1 MLPGDMLTSARQA
14 LKKSYLR
21 IAALYVFF
29 GFLWILFS
37 DALLAFF
44 LGSDALQFSLIS
56 AGKGIFFVLAT
67 GAMLYWL
74 VRREYKREQTAAER
88 LQDSEEAYRY
98 LFLHNPRPMWIDDMQ
113 TMRFVEVNDAALM
126 KYGYTREEF
135 LSMSL
140 LDIRP
145 EEDHERLRES
155 MRAARPVYDQ
165 SSNWRHK
172 LKDGRLIDVEI
183 DSYQMEW
190 MGRPSALVIAHDV
203 TERNATQ
210 QALIESELRLNRIL
224 DNMQEA
230 VWVADIERQRIVYA
244 NPVARDLMGLSDL
257 ANEDALTVLD
267 RALHP
272 EDREQVFQATVEMI
286 TVRTPNTVQTF
297 RVIGPDGE
305 VHWVRQSLNLIEE
318 GGTLLLE
325 GIASD
330 ISDRVQAEQEH
341 EERER
346 LRALLDKEA
355 EIRAQRQRFLSMVSH
370 EFRTPIT
377 VISSSLEMIQRYG
390 ERMEPAQHAK
400 HLERA
405 LSNVRRT
412 NDLLTDMLMLSRTE
426 AVAINKEFQVLDA
439 EAICAETVHE
449 MRVGLAENLTLIYE
463 PGVRPAMV
471 MSDVKI
477 LRQIVTNLLGNAI
490 KYSPEGGTVTLR
502 LSLESDYLCICVQDQ
517 GIGIPQEA
525 IPTLFE
531 PFTRAE
537 NARQISG
544 TGLGLAIVKMC
555 VDQHGGRIAVES
567 EEGRGTTFRVYLP
580 IAQAASESAETALS
594 GGSR

>member
-1 MLPGDMLTSARQA
+1 MSGDRLTFVRRA
-14 LKKSYLR
+14 LQKSYWR

-29 GFLWILFS
+29 GFMWILFS
-37 DALLAFF
+37 DALLALI
-44 LGSDALQFSLIS
+44 LGGDAARFSIIS

-67 GAMLYWL
+67 GAMLFWL
-74 VRREYKREQTAAER
+74 VRREYKREQTAADR

-98 LFLHNPRPMWIDDMQ
+98 LFLHNPRPMWIYDRE
-113 TMRFVEVNDAALM
+113 TLRFVEVNDAALA

-135 LSMSL
+135 LAMDL
-140 LDIRP
+140 YAIRP
-145 EEDHERLRES
+145 EEDHERLRQNLQMS
-155 MRAARPVYDQ
+155 RPVYEH

-172 LKDGRLIDVEI
+172 LKNGRVIDVEV
-183 DSYQMEW
+183 DSHILEW
-190 MGRPSALVIAHDV
+190 QGRPSVLVIAHDV
-203 TERNATQ
+203 TERNDTQ
-210 QALIESELRLNRIL
+210 RALVENELRLNRIL

-230 VWVADIERQRIVYA
+230 VWVADVERLRVVYA
-244 NPVARDLMGLSDL
+244 NPVARELMGLSDL
-257 ANEDALTVLD
+257 ANGDALTVLD

-272 EDREQVFQATVEMI
+272 EDREQVLQATVEMI
-286 TVRTPNTVQTF
+286 AARTPNTVQTF
-297 RVIGPDGE
+297 RAVGLDGE

-318 GGTLLLE
+318 GGALLLE

-330 ISDRVQAEQEH
+330 ISDRVQAEEEH

-412 NDLLTDMLMLSRTE
+412 NDLLTDMLLLSRTE

-439 EAICAETVHE
+439 EAICAEAAHE
-449 MRVGLAENLTLIYE
+449 MRLGLADNLTLVYE

-471 MSDVKI
+471 MSDAKI

-502 LSLESDYLCICVQDQ
+502 LSLESDHLCICVQDQ
-517 GIGIPQEA
+517 GIGIPHEA

-544 TGLGLAIVKMC
+544 TGLGLAIVKVG
-555 VDQHGGRIAVES
+555 VDQHGGRIAVDS
-567 EEGRGTTFRVYLP
+567 EEGQGAIFRVYLP
-580 IAQAASESAETALS
+580 IAQIASESAETALS
-594 GGSR
+594 DGSR